1 MSLKNS
7 NQHNLLQKLRA
18 ITTFES
24 FEKSTMDSELWESV
38 AHEIISLH
46 QLSEFKLE
54 RCEEGKNI
62 VFYYGNFIIKLFP
75 PFHEAQW
82 ENERLVLKH
91 LFGKLSVPT
100 PELKYAGE
108 IQGWPY
114 LVMTRLS
121 GILLEQIWTT
131 LPHHNKLILI
141 EELGKLIHEVHSL
154 PIDDLAIDFSWQDFL
169 EQQIKNCIPQHQNMQ
184 LTNKLLP
191 EMPSYI
197 ESIKSKL
204 FSDKQVLLTGEY
216 TPMNLLVE
224 EKEGIWHMSGL
235 FDFGDAMLGL
245 PQYDLLGPGAFL
257 VQGDKEL
264 LLTFFL
270 AYGYSPNKL
279 IPALSHQLTALMLLH
294 QYSNLDRQLRIDHWQ
309 DRVNNLKDLENL
321 VWGF

>member
-7 NQHNLLQKLRA
+7 NQRNLLEKLHD
-18 ITTFES
+18 ITNFES

-38 AHEIISLH
+38 VHEIISLH

-54 RCEEGKNI
+54 RCEEGTNI
-62 VFYYGNFIIKLFP
+62 VFYYGDFVIKIFP

-91 LFGKLSVPT
+91 LFGQLSVPT
-100 PELKYAGE
+100 PELKYAGQ
-108 IQGWPY
+108 IQNWPY

-131 LPHHNKLILI
+131 LSHHNKLILI
-141 EELGKLIHEVHSL
+141 EELGKLIHEVHNL
-154 PIDDLAIDFSWQDFL
+154 PIDDLAIDFNWQDFL
-169 EQQIKNCIPQHQNMQ
+169 EQQMKNCIPQHQNMQ
-184 LTNKLLP
+184 LANKLLP

-204 FSDKQVLLTGEY
+204 FSDQTVLLTGEY
-216 TPMNLLVE
+216 TPMNLLVK
-224 EKEGIWHMSGL
+224 EKNGIWHLSGL
-235 FDFGDAMLGL
+235 FDFGDTMLGL

-264 LLTFFL
+264 LQTFL
-270 AYGYSPNKL
+270 IAYGYAPNEL
-279 IPALSHQLTALMLLH
+279 IATLSHQLTALMLLH
-294 QYSNLDRQLRIDHWQ
+294 QYSNLDIQLRINHWQ
-309 DRVNNLKDLENL
+309 DRVNNLKELENL